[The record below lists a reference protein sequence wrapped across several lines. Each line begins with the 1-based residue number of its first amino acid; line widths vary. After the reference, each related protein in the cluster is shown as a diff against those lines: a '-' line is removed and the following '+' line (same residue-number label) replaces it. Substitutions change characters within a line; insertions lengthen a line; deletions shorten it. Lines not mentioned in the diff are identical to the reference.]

1 MNMTQFDIIVV
12 GGGVNSLVTA
22 ALMGK
27 AGKSVLLL
35 EAKEKVGGLA
45 ATVEFSPGFT
55 CNVIHDIIKWI
66 DPRVMTELDLEANG
80 LELNSPDV
88 VRIALGDDGN
98 HITFHQDSEQTENSI
113 AR

>member
-1 MNMTQFDIIVV
+1 MRQFDIIVV

-55 CNVIHDIIKWI
+55 CNMIYDTIKWI
-66 DPRVMTELDLEANG
+66 DPRAVSYTHLRAHE
-80 LELNSPDV
+80 
-88 VRIALGDDGN
+88 
-98 HITFHQDSEQTENSI
+98 T
-113 AR
+113 

>member
-1 MNMTQFDIIVV
+1 MRQFDIIVV

-45 ATVEFSPGFT
+45 ATIEFSPGFT
-55 CNVIHDIIKWI
+55 CNASSS
-66 DPRVMTELDLEANG
+66 DPSSLPHP
-80 LELNSPDV
+80 S
-88 VRIALGDDGN
+88 LG
-98 HITFHQDSEQTENSI
+98 I
-113 AR
+113 